1 MAVSSPD
8 VGDHRMAELLEAVE
22 RHCWDGSRLSLILP
36 GSEAREEPGRFLQVL
51 TTVPIGFMNPI
62 VSGRLTLDGAGQVIA
77 GATAALRD
85 RGLPGLWWLPPS
97 AGPEDMGDRLEA
109 NGWSLQESMP
119 WMARPLD
126 DPLAEP
132 GAVAG
137 LVVRRVR
144 SPADQAAWLEVMRS
158 GFGLPDPIARG
169 LDRLS
174 SAAGTDGVWLRYV
187 AFLDGM
193 PAGSAGLNRAGAV
206 PGLYNVAT
214 VPGARRRGVA
224 TAVTLAALRDARAGG
239 ATMAVLGTT
248 EMGRGIY
255 ERLGFRPVGT
265 IDIHGWPAE
274 EPS

>member
-1 MAVSSPD
+1 
-8 VGDHRMAELLEAVE
+8 MAELLEAVE

-274 EPS
+274 APT

>member
-1 MAVSSPD
+1 MRD
-8 VGDHRMAELLEAVE
+8 QDGLLEAVE

-36 GSEAREEPGRFLQVL
+36 GSEAREEPGRFIQVL

-62 VSGRLTLDGAGQVIA
+62 VSGLLTLEGAGVVIA
-77 GATAALRD
+77 EATAALRD

-97 AGPEDMGDRLEA
+97 AGPKDMGDRLA
-109 NGWSLQESMP
+109 AHGWSLQESMP

-126 DPLAEP
+126 VSLPETAVSPGLA
-132 GAVAG
+132 
-137 LVVRRVR
+137 VRRVR
-144 SPADQAAWLEVMRS
+144 SRIDQVAWLEVMRS

-174 SAAGTDGVWLRYV
+174 AAAGTDGIWLRYV

-193 PAGSAGLNRAGAV
+193 PVGSAGLNRAGSI
-206 PGLYNVAT
+206 PGLYNVTT

-224 TAVTLAALRDARAGG
+224 TAVTLAALSDAMAGG
-239 ATMAVLGTT
+239 AATAVLGTT

-265 IDIHGWPAE
+265 IDIHGWPAQ
-274 EPS
+274 EPL